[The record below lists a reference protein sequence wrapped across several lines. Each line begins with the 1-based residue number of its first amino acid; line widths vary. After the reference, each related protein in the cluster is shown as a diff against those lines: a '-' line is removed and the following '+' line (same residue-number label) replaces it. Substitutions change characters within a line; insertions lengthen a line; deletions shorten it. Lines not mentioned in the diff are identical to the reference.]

1 MSYSYLIENAPD
13 ARVTESLEG
22 KQEKAYYI
30 EGIFAQAD
38 VLNGNRRI
46 YPRKVL
52 TEAIKPLNEM
62 IAHSRLLG
70 ELEHPKVNASDI
82 NPDRSCIK
90 ILSLHEDGNNIMG
103 KAKVMKSLPC
113 GAIVYGLLS
122 EGVTVGVSTRGFGE
136 TELREGKTYVK
147 DLVLKTVDVVMN
159 PSAPDAF
166 MTAIME
172 SKEWVFENGVL
183 IEREKEMKKMIN
195 EEAGKKSKADYTRIF
210 RQIIE
215 LATKAK

>member
-13 ARVTESLEG
+13 TRITESLED

-46 YPRKVL
+46 YPRQVL
-52 TEAIKPLNEM
+52 VEAIKPLNEM

-90 ILSLHEDGNNIMG
+90 ILHLHEDANNIMG

-113 GAIVYGLLS
+113 GAIVHGLLS

-166 MTAIME
+166 MNAIME

-183 IEREKEMKKMIN
+183 VEKEKEMKKMIN
-195 EEAGKKSKADYTRIF
+195 EEAIKKSKSDYTRIF
-210 RQIIE
+210 KQIIE
-215 LATKAK
+215 MTTKAK